1 VPEAAVAERIRR
13 AYLAACR
20 IELRALKP
28 GNVHDHAAGH
38 GMSVADFEASAEAS
52 APVIAAPGLTVGER
66 ILEAIRR
73 TRAVAG
79 CNTNLGIVLLAAPL
93 AAARLADPAGPLR
106 PAVER
111 VLAGLDRAD
120 AEQAFAAITLAAP
133 GGLGD
138 SPRHD
143 VRAPA
148 LVGLREAMAEA
159 RHRDRIAE
167 QYAGGY
173 ADVFGLGLPALET
186 ALARWGDE
194 AWAASAAYL
203 AFLAAFPDSH
213 VARKYG
219 LATAERLRLRVA
231 PLAARLA
238 AAPDPQPLT
247 EELLALDAALKGD
260 GINPG
265 TSADLTVASLMAR
278 RLSGRDGDD

>member
-1 VPEAAVAERIRR
+1 MPEAAVAGRVRR

-20 IELRALKP
+20 TELRALKP

-38 GMSVADFEASAEAS
+38 GMSVADFEASAAAS
-52 APVIAAPGLTVGER
+52 APAIAAPGLTVGER

-93 AAARLADPAGPLR
+93 AAARLAEPTGPLQ

-120 AEQAFAAITLAAP
+120 AAQAFAAITLAAP

-138 SPRHD
+138 SERHD

-159 RHRDRIAE
+159 RGRDRIAE

-173 ADVFGLGLPALET
+173 ADVFGLGVPALEA

-219 LATAERLRLRVA
+219 PEAAERLRRRVA
-231 PLAARLA
+231 PLAGALA
-238 AAPDPQPLT
+238 AAPDPGRLSGALLT
-247 EELLALDAALKGD
+247 LDAALKAE

-265 TSADLTVASLMAR
+265 TSADLTVASLLAR
-278 RLSGRDGDD
+278 RLCAGDGDA